1 MVWINYFLIVYGA
14 TAIALFIRYVEIT
27 NRERKI
33 WKEQEI
39 EIEIKKFIPM
49 MIKDAVIWPWY
60 ILWYGIKQFV
70 EELK

>member
-39 EIEIKKFIPM
+39 EIEIKSF
-49 MIKDAVIWPWY
+49 
-60 ILWYGIKQFV
+60 
-70 EELK
+70 

>member
-1 MVWINYFLIVYGA
+1 MVWINYFFIFYGA
-14 TAIALFIRYVEIT
+14 IAIALFIRYVEIT

-49 MIKDAVIWPWY
+49 IIKDAVIWPWY

>member
-1 MVWINYFLIVYGA
+1 MIVYGA
-14 TAIALFIRYVEIT
+14 IAIALFIRYVEIT

-33 WKEQEI
+33 WKEQEV